1 MFGIGLPELIVILV
15 LGLLVLGPQRLPEVA
30 RAIGRGLG
38 ELKRAMQDLKEDMDV
53 ESRRTDEAAREKSH
67 DTPREDANPESTPDS
82 TREKS
87 S

>member
-38 ELKRAMQDLKEDMDV
+38 ELKRATQDLKEEMDS
-53 ESRRTDEAAREKSH
+53 ESRKIDEAARKKSH
-67 DTPREDANPESTPDS
+67 DTPREDANPESGPDS